1 MIPHKQNIR
10 GYYEQLYFSKFDDLE
25 ETVNFLE
32 AYSPL
37 KLNTKKKWAT

>member
-25 ETVNFLE
+25 ETNFLE